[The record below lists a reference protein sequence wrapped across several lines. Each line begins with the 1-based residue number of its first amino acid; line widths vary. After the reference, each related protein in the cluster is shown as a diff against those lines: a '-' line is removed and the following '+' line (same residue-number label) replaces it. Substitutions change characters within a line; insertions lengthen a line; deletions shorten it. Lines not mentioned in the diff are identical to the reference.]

1 MEAYERDRIE
11 ALIVVDSE
19 LAVLWQEHLELEQR
33 IDDLEGIRHPSAEE
47 DLERKRLQKLKLSG
61 RDRIAAIV
69 ARHRA

>member
-11 ALIVVDSE
+11 ALIVVDNE